1 MKVSFNWL
9 KDYVD
14 IKVSPEVLADK
25 LTMAGLEVG
34 GCYQENNDTV
44 FEIEITANRPDCLS
58 MLGVAQEAAAVL
70 GKKFTPHSRTGN
82 IRKNFKKDSPYVS
95 MGRKMKKDFIHI
107 QDKKDCA
114 FYRGCLIKDVKVAL
128 SPEWLR
134 QRIEALGVRPINNIV
149 DITNYCLLEFGQPL
163 HAFDYNKIKE
173 QIIVRRAKHA
183 EKILTI
189 DEKERV
195 LDENILVISDKNK
208 AVAIA
213 GIMGDKLSEVDAST
227 RDVLLESAYFNPVLI
242 RRASRQLGLS
252 TDSSYRF
259 ERQVDWQRV
268 RDAQDKAVD
277 LICKIAGG
285 KFIDEKEAGKEMKP
299 KPVKIQFDC
308 ARANKLLS
316 LDIGVDKV
324 RRIFASLGFSCAKSS
339 KGKLLVKIAP
349 IRRDI
354 KIQEDLMEE
363 LSRIYG
369 YEKVVS
375 TLPAIR
381 SALLENPQA
390 EGVKPGVRRIL
401 CGLGFNETINY
412 SLLSKQMLDKAMINK
427 DSLRLRNPLSSEQ
440 ECLRPVLSS
449 GLLNCL
455 AYNIS
460 HRNTDLKFFE
470 LGHVFN
476 SDAGEELSL
485 GIIATGKHI
494 DTWQVKKEFDF
505 FSLKGVVQG
514 LIENLNFE
522 TPQFLPNDENGMFY
536 QGESAKI
543 YCQNKEVGS
552 QGRIDNRILLNFGIK
567 NAGPVF
573 YAEIFMERLCA
584 YKSKPVK
591 FTALPVYPSVLRD
604 ISLVVNK
611 SVEYADIEELIK
623 KEALSHLKAIKL
635 VDVYKGEQIAAGC
648 VGMTIS
654 LEFGLAD
661 RTLTDDEVTQAR
673 DRIVKKLKQ
682 ELSIQIR

>member
-1 MKVSFNWL
+1 MKISFNWL

-14 IKVSPEVLADK
+14 IKVSPGVLADK
-25 LTMAGLEVG
+25 LTMAGLEIGGLDQVG
-34 GCYQENNDTV
+34 NDTV
-44 FEIEITANRPDCLS
+44 LEAEITANRPDCLS

-70 GKKFTPHSRTGN
+70 GARLKNIKKTSVKPAKKLKRDSL
-82 IRKNFKKDSPYVS
+82 KSNFIKIEST
-95 MGRKMKKDFIHI
+95 R
-107 QDKKDCA
+107 DCA
-114 FYRGCLIKDVKVAL
+114 FYRGCLIKDVKVSQ

-134 QRIEALGVRPINNIV
+134 QRLEALGVRPINNIV

-163 HAFDYNKIKE
+163 HAFDYHKIKE
-173 QIIVRRAKHA
+173 QIIVRRARRA

-208 AVAIA
+208 AVAVA

-227 RDVLLESAYFNPVLI
+227 KDVFLESAYFNPVLI

-285 KFIDEKEAGKEMKP
+285 KFIDEKEAGVEMKP

-308 ARANKLLS
+308 GRANKLLS
-316 LDIGVDKV
+316 LDIGADKM
-324 RRIFASLGFSCAKSS
+324 RRIFTSLGFSCAKSS
-339 KGKLLVKIAP
+339 RGKLLVAIP
-349 IRRDI
+349 PVRRDI
-354 KIQEDLMEE
+354 KIQEDLVEE

-369 YEKVVS
+369 YDKVIS

-381 SALLENPQA
+381 SALLENPKA
-390 EGVKPGVRRIL
+390 ETVKPGVRRIL

-412 SLLSKQMLDKAMINK
+412 SLLSKQVIDKASVNK
-427 DSLRLRNPLSSEQ
+427 EALRLSNPLSSEQ
-440 ECLRPVLSS
+440 ECLRPALSA

-460 HRNTDLKFFE
+460 RRNINLKFFE

-476 SDAGEELSL
+476 PDASEELSL

-505 FSLKGVVQG
+505 FSLKGVVHN
-514 LIENLNFE
+514 LIENLNFGA
-522 TPQFLPNDENGMFY
+522 PQFLPNDENGMFY

-543 YCQNKEVGS
+543 YCQGEEIGF

-584 YKSKPVK
+584 CKSKPAK
-591 FTALPVYPSVLRD
+591 FAALPVYPSVLRD

-623 KEALSHLKAIKL
+623 KEALSHLKAVTL

-654 LEFGLAD
+654 LEFGLVD
-661 RTLTDDEVTQAR
+661 RTLTDDEVTQAYN
-673 DRIVKKLKQ
+673 RIVQKLKQ
-682 ELSIQIR
+682 ELSVQIR